1 MLSLFLACALSLQA
15 LQPGVT
21 IRGTVRDR
29 DSGTPLAG
37 VLVAIQ
43 DAAQSATTDAYG
55 RFELA
60 GVAPGRR
67 TIYVSIVGFILVKR
81 TVLVDAGPPID
92 ITIALTEGTGTY
104 SEEVTVRAGRFPE
117 QERSVPSQQT
127 LGSADIL
134 NLRNLL
140 SNDPMRAIQ
149 VLPGV
154 ATGDDFRSEF
164 AVRGSGFRHMVF
176 TFEGV
181 PTTFLLHTVQ
191 QVRDGGSIAMV
202 NGDVLSGITLLNG
215 SYPQRYGNRLGA
227 ELDFQM
233 REGSRERTHAR
244 ISVSGTDTAFVIEG
258 PIGRRKAGSWLVSAR
273 KSYLDFLLQ
282 RITDEENF
290 GFSFADA
297 QAKGTYDLTPK
308 HRVELTAVAGRSRLD
323 QSGRSTGRNFLQ
335 DGRNSARL
343 AAAAWRFVVSPS
355 AVLTQRLA
363 YATNVFHNTN
373 PLGNTLGEGQGEDLT
388 WRADLAASLKVFSFE
403 AGAQVQRQHRRHL
416 EQRWIS
422 RSVATTV
429 RRYDERAHLSSAH
442 AQTRWTGGRASVAAG
457 GRVDT
462 WSLTGSTTASPWL
475 QADLRLGRGFK
486 VRGGT
491 GVYRQF
497 PGFDA
502 VASMLPERPLK
513 HERAYH
519 ADIGLEQTLGASA
532 RWQITAYNREERDLL
547 RLSASEAR
555 LLPGGVIAGVLRDGP
570 WLTAL
575 DGYARG
581 VELLVQRRAPR
592 GLSGWLSYSYGVSRY
607 DDRLTGESFDGDFDQ
622 RHTLNAYGVYALT
635 NRSTIAARLRSGS
648 NMPAPGY
655 WEEREGEYVLSSRR
669 NLVRVP
675 PYARLDLRAGR
686 VFNLKSKRLT
696 LFVEVINAL
705 DRENARFISP
715 DIDAFGRVSGLFESM
730 LPRLPSAGILIEF

>member
-43 DAAQSATTDAYG
+43 DAAQSATTDAHG
-55 RFELA
+55 RFELE

-81 TVLVDAGPPID
+81 TVLVAAGAPID
-92 ITIALTEGTGTY
+92 ITIALAEGTGTY

-290 GFSFADA
+290 GFGFADA

-343 AAAAWRFVVSPS
+343 AAAAWRVILAPS

-547 RLSASEAR
+547 RLSASEER
-555 LLPGGVIAGVLRDGP
+555 LLPGGAIAGVLRNGP

-581 VELLVQRRAPR
+581 VELLVQRRAPG
-592 GLSGWLSYSYGVSRY
+592 GLSGWFSYSYGVNRY
-607 DDRLTGESFDGDFDQ
+607 DDRLTGETFDGDFDQ

-655 WEEREGEYVLSSRR
+655 WEEREGAYVLSSRR